1 MAKVAGREKA
11 KKKAIGAAAV
21 FGPGEKKRNGSRPL
35 ILTARN
41 EWPREGKV
49 PVVAGC
55 EKSKLRSGRFCF
67 FVAGAGCCV
76 LLGLAGVEG
85 GAGAG
90 GGEMESWPLVFF
102 LR

>member
-1 MAKVAGREKA
+1 
-11 KKKAIGAAAV
+11 
-21 FGPGEKKRNGSRPL
+21 
-35 ILTARN
+35 
-41 EWPREGKV
+41 
-49 PVVAGC
+49 VVAGC